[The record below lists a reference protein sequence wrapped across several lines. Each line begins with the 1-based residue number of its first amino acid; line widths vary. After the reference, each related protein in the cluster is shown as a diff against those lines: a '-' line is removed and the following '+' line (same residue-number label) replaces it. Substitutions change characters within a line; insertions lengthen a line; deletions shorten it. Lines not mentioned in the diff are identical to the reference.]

1 MGRGRITDLAAMMRR
16 RHTGLDSVVARML
29 TPGIRSQCHKG
40 MVMEPE
46 PVHLVTVSLRQVMV
60 ILIPAMGDRVTAIPA
75 TASLRDMVSACRVQI
90 LRLMNPVVRHR
101 VGDFQA
107 MAHRDMA
114 QVHPVMVDLAWG
126 AERRPSGH
134 RG

>member
-1 MGRGRITDLAAMMRR
+1 
-16 RHTGLDSVVARML
+16 
-29 TPGIRSQCHKG
+29 
-40 MVMEPE
+40 MEPE
-46 PVHLVTVSLRQVMV
+46 PVHLVTVSLRQVMGYPDSR
-60 ILIPAMGDRVTAIPA
+60 LWETG
-75 TASLRDMVSACRVQI
+75 LRLSRLRRPQGYGERLPVQI